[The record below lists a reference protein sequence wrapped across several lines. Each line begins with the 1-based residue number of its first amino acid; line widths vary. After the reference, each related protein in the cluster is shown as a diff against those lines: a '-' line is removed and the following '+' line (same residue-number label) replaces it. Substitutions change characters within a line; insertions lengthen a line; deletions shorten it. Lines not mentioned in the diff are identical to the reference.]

1 MKKREHNFGRSA
13 VLCDSQMHNDRIFD
27 HKNKLLLWSFRV
39 VILETTLLYSIHT
52 RKIYLVEPCLTVF
65 ITE

>member
-39 VILETTLLYSIHT
+39 VILETTLL
-52 RKIYLVEPCLTVF
+52 
-65 ITE
+65 